1 MFKKYLTWGLKLP
14 VSFAMLLPLL
24 CVVGCATT
32 PPLSP
37 VNLAEP
43 GWKTRQGEAVWRSK
57 KDAPEITGELLVAT
71 HPDGRSL
78 VQFTKTPIPF
88 IIAQTTSNAWQIHIV
103 PSNQTHTGRGKPPV
117 QILWLYLP
125 RCLDGMPPP
134 KFLAWHALPNDG
146 WRLENHLTGESL
158 EGYLNP

>member
-1 MFKKYLTWGLKLP
+1 MFKKNLTVCVRLACLLGL
-14 VSFAMLLPLL
+14 AAAA
-24 CVVGCATT
+24 GCRTLT
-32 PPLSP
+32 PMAS

-57 KDAPEITGELLVAT
+57 KDAPEISGELLVAT
-71 HPDGRSL
+71 HPNGRTL

-88 IIAQTTSNAWQIHIV
+88 VTAQTTSNAWQIHFV
-103 PSNQTHTGRGKPPV
+103 PNNQTYTGRGKPPG
-117 QILWLYLP
+117 QLLWLYLP
-125 RCLDGMPPP
+125 RCLAGLPAP
-134 KFLAWHALPNDG
+134 KFVAWRQTTNDG